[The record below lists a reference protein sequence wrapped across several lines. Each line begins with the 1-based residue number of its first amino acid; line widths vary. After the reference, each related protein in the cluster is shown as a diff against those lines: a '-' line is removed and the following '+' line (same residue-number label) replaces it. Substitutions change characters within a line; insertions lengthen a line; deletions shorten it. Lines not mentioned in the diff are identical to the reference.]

1 MILTE
6 LGVDFESAV
15 EIVGD
20 RRGKDQSYLL
30 SSDRLRMLGWSDRI
44 TLEEGLVQTIAWA
57 RDYLEPLK
65 AAPQYYIHKP

>member
-1 MILTE
+1 MILTG

-15 EIVGD
+15 KIVGD

-30 SSDRLRMLGWSDRI
+30 SSDRLRELNWSDRI

-57 RDYLEPLK
+57 RDYLEPLM
-65 AAPQYYIHKP
+65 AAPQHYIHKP